1 MATNRI
7 GAAAAEEI
15 VALRETWHTKD
26 HPFFVEFFEGKVGL
40 RELAALMAQH
50 YHHVERALPALGLA
64 IYKSTGAARSFLIE
78 NLAEEEG
85 LLAGESEGR
94 HAVNHQD
101 IIIRFCEAAG
111 MSRDDVLVTEILP
124 AWRARSN
131 YYVNTLKDESIGVI
145 VAMQSTQEGQQP
157 AINLERV
164 LPAMEKFHGYK
175 MDSPEIE
182 FFTEHALADA
192 EHSGRQIELVKQLIT
207 NEDDKARALEV
218 AEVAVK
224 TRWACMNDVYRIAV
238 KGERDPLPAAV
249 QAA

>member
-1 MATNRI
+1 MAKNPI
-7 GAAAAEEI
+7 GEAAAEEI

-26 HPFFVEFFEGKVGL
+26 HPFFVEFSEGKIGL

-50 YHHVERALPALGLA
+50 YHHVERALPALGIA
-64 IYKSTGAARSFLIE
+64 VYKSTGAARRFQIE

-111 MSRDDVLVTEILP
+111 MSREDVLNTEILP
-124 AWRARSN
+124 AWRARS
-131 YYVNTLKDESIGVI
+131 YFYVNTLREEPIGVI

-175 MDSPEIE
+175 MESPEIE
-182 FFTEHALADA
+182 FFTEHALADQ
-192 EHSGRQIELVKQLIT
+192 EHSGRQIELVRELVT
-207 NEDDKARALEV
+207 NEETRARALEV
-218 AEVAVK
+218 SEIAVK
-224 TRWACMNDVYRIAV
+224 TRWACMNDIYRVAV
-238 KGERDPLPAAV
+238 KGERDPLPASV